1 MILSN
6 AKRGW
11 VGTEPAVVVNVVDME
26 AAAAAKVEMEGCW
39 GIALEDRTAEVVGA
53 TGEAAL
59 DMVSGVRATGMAVD

>member
-1 MILSN
+1 M
-6 AKRGW
+6 
-11 VGTEPAVVVNVVDME
+11 VVNVVDME